1 MKDQLGMYLPQVLQI
16 ESGLAQCN
24 LLTPIR
30 SNQKIWQPVFESGNI
45 FKLSAEE
52 ILDQSIVEFS
62 ESQLKKEAESDT
74 YKYFCDVLEA
84 IDNGGNKLTALLLHH
99 NP

>member
-1 MKDQLGMYLPQVLQI
+1 MQI
-16 ESGLAQCN
+16 DTGLSQCG
-24 LLTPIR
+24 LTTPIR
-30 SNQKIWQPVFESGNI
+30 NNSKIWQPVFESGNM
-45 FKLSAEE
+45 FMLSAEE

-84 IDNGGNKLTALLLHH
+84 IDNGGN
-99 NP
+99 

>member
-1 MKDQLGMYLPQVLQI
+1 MFM
-16 ESGLAQCN
+16 
-24 LLTPIR
+24 
-30 SNQKIWQPVFESGNI
+30 
-45 FKLSAEE
+45 LSAEE

-84 IDNGGNKLTALLLHH
+84 IILTMEVTDLLYCCCTIL
-99 NP
+99 